1 MIRANAYSAKFGV
14 PNYTITSVRTF
25 VAVVWGA
32 MKPLANIKHTKVYE
46 CYLIG
51 LSAGELK
58 KRNKKENRKGTK
70 KLESSSSSGK
80 LFSL

>member
-1 MIRANAYSAKFGV
+1 M
-14 PNYTITSVRTF
+14 
-25 VAVVWGA
+25 WGA
-32 MKPLANIKHTKVYE
+32 MKPLANIKRTKVYG

-51 LSAGELK
+51 LSTGELK